1 MTHDDHFKAA
11 LSMIH
16 VTPDNYK
23 NLTVE
28 MIMSIYG
35 IVGMAEKNLRET
47 PEDPASNKS
56 NETPSRYDNSDA
68 KDPAL

>member
-35 IVGMAEKNLRET
+35 IVGMAEKKLFET
-47 PEDPASNKS
+47 PEEPAADKS
-56 NETPSRYDNSDA
+56 SETPSRYDNSDA
-68 KDPAL
+68 NGPAL

>member
-1 MTHDDHFKAA
+1 MTHNDHFKAA

-35 IVGMAEKNLRET
+35 IVGMAEKKLLET
-47 PEDPASNKS
+47 PEYPAANKS
-56 NETPSRYDNSDA
+56 SETPSRYDNSDA
-68 KDPAL
+68 NDPAL

>member
-1 MTHDDHFKAA
+1 MTHVDHFKAA
-11 LSMIH
+11 LSMIQ
-16 VTPDNYK
+16 VTPENYK

-35 IVGMAEKNLRET
+35 IVGMAEKKLLET
-47 PEDPASNKS
+47 PEDPAANKS